1 MPPPGRDHGER
12 VDRKPQSEA
21 ENFIQCPLCGGFVDI
36 RYLAQVLEHE
46 GSLPRPAQEDAVGF
60 SLRDG
65 AALVVS
71 TRAWMASF

>member
-46 GSLPRPAQEDAVGF
+46 GSLPRGNALSRGERAGSEREDT
-60 SLRDG
+60 LRRLLD
-65 AALVVS
+65 V
-71 TRAWMASF
+71 